1 MRSKIRVS
9 FGIIKRWCHSS
20 RNGPSVGILGVPF
33 DKGQS
38 KKGVGNG
45 PAAIRNLGLIQ
56 RLEEIGKISIYNLLN
71 IHIFLTHKD
80 FEIFCSN
87 V

>member
-56 RLEEIGKISIYNLLN
+56 RLEEIGKIKKNYIIQFTEYSYFFNSQG
-71 IHIFLTHKD
+71 F
-80 FEIFCSN
+80 
-87 V
+87 

>member
-9 FGIIKRWCHSS
+9 FGIIQRWCHSS

-56 RLEEIGKISIYNLLN
+56 RLEEIGKIKKNYIIQFTEYSYFFNSQG
-71 IHIFLTHKD
+71 F
-80 FEIFCSN
+80 
-87 V
+87 